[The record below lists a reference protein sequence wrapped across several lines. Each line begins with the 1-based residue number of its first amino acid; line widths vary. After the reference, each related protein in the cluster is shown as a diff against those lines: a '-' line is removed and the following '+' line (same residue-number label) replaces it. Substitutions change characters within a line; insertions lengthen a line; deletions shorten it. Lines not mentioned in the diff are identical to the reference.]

1 MTEDMDIDVVRAEAD
16 KALRDSYRAAFAGG
30 SGQRALEDLRRFCR
44 AGDTCLVATPQGID
58 IHATLV
64 AEGRREVWLRVA
76 KALDL
81 DPHTGQPE

>member
-1 MTEDMDIDVVRAEAD
+1 MEDMDIDAARAKAD
-16 KALRDSYRAAFAGG
+16 KDLRNSYKAAFAGG

-44 AGDTCLVATPQGID
+44 AGDTCLHVGPQGID